1 MGCRYCVILLTT
13 IQPQC
18 LAPSQRC
25 RTGSISLHSKR
36 GDARHISF
44 HLVEGLAQ
52 SKNTAFLTLLTSHKP
67 GRLITI
73 LQSRR
78 QHWIFHQ
85 WDCLKARQWV
95 SALHVSSV
103 GLSQGQ
109 AVGVSIACF
118 ISGTASRPGSGSQHC
133 MFHQW
138 ESFKAVGISSACFVS
153 GRVSRQWASAVHV
166 HVSSAGEF
174 QGQTVD
180 VTLLHCCAY
189 AKFR

>member
-1 MGCRYCVILLTT
+1 MILLTT

-25 RTGSISLHSKR
+25 RTGSISLRSKR

-85 WDCLKARQWV
+85 WDCLKAIQWV

-103 GLSQGQ
+103 GLPQGQ

-118 ISGTASRPGSGSQHC
+118 IN
-133 MFHQW
+133 
-138 ESFKAVGISSACFVS
+138 
-153 GRVSRQWASAVHV
+153 GRVSRQWASAVR
-166 HVSSAGEF
+166 VSSVGEF
-174 QGQTVD
+174 QGSGRQQCMCMFHQRESFKARQWTSPSSTVVRMPNLD
-180 VTLLHCCAY
+180 EVAY
-189 AKFR
+189 SADTETESAHLEFVIN